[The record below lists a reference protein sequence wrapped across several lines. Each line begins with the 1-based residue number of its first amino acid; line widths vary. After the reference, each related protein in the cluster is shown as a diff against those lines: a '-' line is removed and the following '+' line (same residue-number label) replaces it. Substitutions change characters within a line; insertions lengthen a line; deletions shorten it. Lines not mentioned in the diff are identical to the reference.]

1 MTKDTAHVRRNSL
14 TFRANSLNLLIFLTG
29 VILGC
34 LLIYFGST
42 EDDLKLDWIQEPIYL
57 SKNTELF
64 WEVLLTDGKFLLLL
78 YLLAFMRPGA
88 LLTPTLFGW
97 EGILWGTTAAAV
109 AAEMG
114 TRGLVLLAL
123 LFLFRLGILLPY
135 GFLLGA
141 WSVGQSLAYG
151 SASAADRKTRMVVLL
166 VTIAV
171 LVIASFL
178 ECTLAQWL
186 ARIYF
191 LKVGV

>member
-42 EDDLKLDWIQEPIYL
+42 EGDLKLDWIQEPIYL

-97 EGILWGTTAAAV
+97 EGILWGTTAVVSVSTWYPFALRVSA
-109 AAEMG
+109 
-114 TRGLVLLAL
+114 RGLVGGAKFGLRLCFCRRSKNSNGRTSGDHCSFGYC
-123 LFLFRLGILLPY
+123 LFFGVYAGPMAGKNLFSKSRGMI
-135 GFLLGA
+135 G
-141 WSVGQSLAYG
+141 
-151 SASAADRKTRMVVLL
+151 K
-166 VTIAV
+166 
-171 LVIASFL
+171 
-178 ECTLAQWL
+178 
-186 ARIYF
+186 
-191 LKVGV
+191 